1 MPKTSELNKALIELQ
16 EELTTLKSL
25 SDYISDVKNSAA
37 NAIEGSAKTLTD
49 VKLLLEKFTQANQII
64 FSESSTKLKESSDEL
79 INKSSDTFSSA
90 ETLFDKNIND
100 LQVNLSSFIQEQN
113 DASKAIAKDAKNLSE
128 SSAKLIN
135 SVGDL
140 LKKIDGIDFPNRLDK
155 LDMAVGSLNTGIQ
168 NIQGR
173 LDKTETNINKNL
185 DNKISLL
192 EKDIASSSDA
202 KINNLQEKL
211 ESNHKISIFLIVVG
225 FSAVLGYA
233 YFVMSGLIPTVNSIS
248 EVLGS

>member
-100 LQVNLSSFIQEQN
+100 LQVNLSSFFQEQN

-192 EKDIASSSDA
+192 EKDIAS
-202 KINNLQEKL
+202 
-211 ESNHKISIFLIVVG
+211 
-225 FSAVLGYA
+225 
-233 YFVMSGLIPTVNSIS
+233 
-248 EVLGS
+248 

>member
-37 NAIEGSAKTLTD
+37 DAIEGSAKTLTD

-113 DASKAIAKDAKNLSE
+113 DASKVIAKDAKNLSE

-155 LDMAVGSLNTGIQ
+155 LDMAVGSLNIGIQ

-192 EKDIASSSDA
+192 EKGISSSSDA

-211 ESNHKISIFLIVVG
+211 ESNHKISIFLLVVG
-225 FSAVLGYA
+225 FSAIIGYV

>member
-37 NAIEGSAKTLTD
+37 DAIEGSAKTLTD

-113 DASKAIAKDAKNLSE
+113 DASKVIAKDAKNLSE

-155 LDMAVGSLNTGIQ
+155 LDMAVGSLNIGIQ

-192 EKDIASSSDA
+192 EKDISSSSDA

-211 ESNHKISIFLIVVG
+211 ESNHQISIFLLVVG
-225 FSAVLGYA
+225 FSAIIGYV

>member
-140 LKKIDGIDFPNRLDK
+140 LKKIDCIDFPNRLDK

-211 ESNHKISIFLIVVG
+211 ESYHKISIFLIVVG

-233 YFVMSGLIPTVNSIS
+233 YFVMSGLIPTVYSIS

>member
-37 NAIEGSAKTLTD
+37 DAIEGSAKTLAD
-49 VKLLLEKFTQANQII
+49 VKLLLEKFTQENQVI
-64 FSESSTKLKESSDEL
+64 FGESSAKLKESSDEL
-79 INKSSDTFSSA
+79 INKSSDAFSSA
-90 ETLFDKNIND
+90 ETLFNKNVND
-100 LQVNLSSFIQEQN
+100 LQENLSSFIQEQN
-113 DASKAIAKDAKNLSE
+113 NASKTIAKDAKNLSE
-128 SSAKLIN
+128 SSTKLVS
-135 SVGDL
+135 SVDDL

-155 LDMAVGSLNTGIQ
+155 LDTAVSSLNTGIQ

-192 EKDIASSSDA
+192 EKDIVSSSDA

-211 ESNHKISIFLIVVG
+211 EVNHKISILLLVIG
-225 FSAVLGYA
+225 FGAVLGYV
-233 YFVMSGLIPTVNSIS
+233 YFVMSSLIPSVNSIS